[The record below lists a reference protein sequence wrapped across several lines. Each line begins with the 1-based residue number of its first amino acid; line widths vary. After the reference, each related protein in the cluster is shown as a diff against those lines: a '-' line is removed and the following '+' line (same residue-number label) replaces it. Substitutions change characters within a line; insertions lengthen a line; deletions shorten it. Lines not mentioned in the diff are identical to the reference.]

1 MKTYFVYSVKI
12 IWLSLSVLILCF
24 SLHRLSQLHS
34 MHDISEL
41 ISVMAY
47 GMVLISFP
55 TGMASAVLLFLVDFI
70 IGVNIGN
77 KYVVLTVIWFVFLLG
92 GYIQWFLLMSKI
104 IRKWEY
110 KKWGIQCSARRS
122 CIEDEIMT
130 IINRNLLLLIS
141 SLFVINIYSYNSFA
155 YEKNLS
161 LSSVASFPSTIN
173 ALK

>member
-1 MKTYFVYSVKI
+1 MNTYFIYSVKI

-77 KYVVLTVIWFVFLLG
+77 KYVALTVIWFVFLLG
-92 GYIQWFLLMSKI
+92 GYIQWFLLMNKI
-104 IRKWEY
+104 IRK
-110 KKWGIQCSARRS
+110 
-122 CIEDEIMT
+122 
-130 IINRNLLLLIS
+130 
-141 SLFVINIYSYNSFA
+141 
-155 YEKNLS
+155 
-161 LSSVASFPSTIN
+161 
-173 ALK
+173 